1 MCACFEDDEG
11 RQGGGGGVVVYHDG
25 LLERPKLVGMIDF
38 AGSLRL

>member
-1 MCACFEDDEG
+1 MCVLRMMKAG
-11 RQGGGGGVVVYHDG
+11 RVGGVVVYYDS